1 MESTL
6 EGIGRHNE
14 ILSDTQWLRDMELFL
29 SANLVCF
36 FCVAR
41 VWMNEKDVRKKTERK
56 IRCLM
61 IISFQ
66 SF

>member
-1 MESTL
+1 ML

-29 SANLVCF
+29 SANFVCF
-36 FCVAR
+36 LRLAR
-41 VWMNEKDVRKKTERK
+41 VWMNEKDVRKKTESK
-56 IRCLM
+56 IHHLM